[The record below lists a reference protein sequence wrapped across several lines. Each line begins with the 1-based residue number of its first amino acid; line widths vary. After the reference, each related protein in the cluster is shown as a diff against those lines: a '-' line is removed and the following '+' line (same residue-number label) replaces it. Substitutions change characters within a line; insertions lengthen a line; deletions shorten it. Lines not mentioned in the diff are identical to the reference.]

1 MSPLGV
7 VMDSTQYVSANRPSI
22 TGETPLASER
32 PLEPL
37 LLARQ
42 ERVDT
47 NGWTGPLSRRW
58 RAWQNGVTGISI
70 KNEQTERLARELA
83 RETGESLTTAIRR
96 ALEERLE
103 RLEGRRSPAD
113 RLALARAV
121 MRRVDALPILDDRPA
136 DEILGYDEHGL
147 P

>member
-1 MSPLGV
+1 M
-7 VMDSTQYVSANRPSI
+7 
-22 TGETPLASER
+22 
-32 PLEPL
+32 
-37 LLARQ
+37 
-42 ERVDT
+42 
-47 NGWTGPLSRRW
+47 
-58 RAWQNGVTGISI
+58 GISI

-103 RLEGRRSPAD
+103 RVESRQSPAD
-113 RLALARAV
+113 KLALARAAL
-121 MRRVDALPILDDRPA
+121 RRVDALPVLDARPP